1 MAFSPKFSAVVG
13 PWQSTELYV
22 SVGQG
27 FHSNDLR
34 GAVSTVDAFQTA
46 LNQQNGVNT
55 VVPQGKTPLL
65 TRATGYE
72 LGIRSEIVPHV
83 TASAALFVLD
93 LASEATFD
101 GDSAGT
107 AVGRPSDRTGIELS
121 GSYSPFPWLSLN
133 ADLAFTRA
141 RFTNGDEGSADVQP
155 GHSGSYIPE
164 AAKVIASA
172 ELGIHDLGAWDGGL
186 RLRYFG
192 PRPLLEDGTVRSG
205 PMTLVDARVGFRFS
219 ERRHA
224 QLDIFNLF
232 NSRAHQIDYY
242 YPSQL
247 ANEVAPV
254 YDIHFKPVEP
264 LSARLTLTASF

>member
-1 MAFSPKFSAVVG
+1 
-13 PWQSTELYV
+13 
-22 SVGQG
+22 
-27 FHSNDLR
+27 
-34 GAVSTVDAFQTA
+34 
-46 LNQQNGVNT
+46 
-55 VVPQGKTPLL
+55 
-65 TRATGYE
+65 
-72 LGIRSEIVPHV
+72 
-83 TASAALFVLD
+83 
-93 LASEATFD
+93 
-101 GDSAGT
+101 
-107 AVGRPSDRTGIELS
+107 VGRPSDRTGIELS
-121 GSYSPFPWLSLN
+121 GSYTPFPWLSHN

-172 ELGIHDLGAWDGGL
+172 ELGIQDLGAWDGGL

-219 ERRHA
+219 ERWHA